1 MVLLTGATG
10 LVGSALLL
18 AARRRPLRVIVED
31 HTRVFLSE
39 HPPSFYARQDV
50 SIEVLATTE
59 LVALTVNPVA
69 PQSHRLDS
77 LALRAALGPVAG
89 EVPVIDVRESAQ
101 A

>member
-1 MVLLTGATG
+1 
-10 LVGSALLL
+10 
-18 AARRRPLRVIVED
+18 VIVED

-39 HPPSFYARQDV
+39 RPPSFYARQGI

-59 LVALTVNPVA
+59 LKALTVNPVA

-77 LALRAALGPVAG
+77 RSLRAALAAVAG
-89 EVPVIDVRESAQ
+89 TVPVIDVREAAQ